1 MNNHPNYGRA
11 DAFVTIQ
18 RLVAE
23 NGRLRA
29 AYAQSQAMTARN
41 DLLLREADHRVKN
54 SLQVVASLLGLQAR
68 RARNPATKDA
78 LHAAAT
84 RILVV
89 AHIHDALQLSASK
102 DSVDVG
108 ALIATMCESLD
119 AMAGDSHSI
128 QITVKADI
136 VHTPPSL
143 AQPILLAVNELIIN
157 ALRHAFPPP
166 RGGTITVTVAKRDD
180 VLRISIADNGVG
192 LPDHYSDATGYGA
205 TLVSAMIEKVGGKL
219 SVEGSNGARFTLSA
233 PLPAAQ
239 PSRDVVKSAACT
251 VVGTC

>member
-1 MNNHPNYGRA
+1 MSTHPNYGRA
-11 DAFVTIQ
+11 DTFVTIQ

-23 NGRLRA
+23 SARLRA
-29 AYAQSQAMTARN
+29 AYVQSQAREARN

-68 RARNPATKDA
+68 RARNPATKEA

-102 DSVDVG
+102 DLVDVG
-108 ALIATMCESLD
+108 ALIATMCESLG
-119 AMAGDSHSI
+119 AMAGDPYSI
-128 QITVKADI
+128 KIIVSAD
-136 VHTPPSL
+136 VVLAPPSL
-143 AQPILLAVNELIIN
+143 AQPILLAVNELVIN

-166 RGGTITVTVAKRDD
+166 RGGTVTVSVAKRDD
-180 VLRISIADNGVG
+180 VLRVCIADDGVG
-192 LPDHYSDATGYGA
+192 LPDHYSDATGYGT

-219 SVEGSNGARFTLSA
+219 SVEVSNGARFTLSV

-239 PSRDVVKSAACT
+239 ASRGVAKSRAFQIL
-251 VVGTC
+251 GTC